1 MCAVEAE
8 ALFFAIANSMRR
20 NELIRMHSLEPHI
33 SIDLSEWHVSHV
45 YVCLRFGSFD
55 FFRQQRMQVVAALVM
70 RGLCPRRILKM
81 QIICFQV
88 VLWYVECSYLASI

>member
-1 MCAVEAE
+1 
-8 ALFFAIANSMRR
+8 MRR

-33 SIDLSEWHVSHV
+33 SMDFFEWHVSHV

-55 FFRQQRMQVVAALVM
+55 FFQQQRMQVVAALVM
-70 RGLCPRRILKM
+70 RGLCPRRTLKM

-88 VLWYVECSYLASI
+88 VLWYLNVVIWPASNVLHESCDQKLCYET